1 MNPKWRK
8 YAPAGLY
15 LFLAGVLAAA
25 GYYIV
30 ERNFDLP
37 LQISLG
43 ISIIGLA
50 LFALLDPKRV
60 HEAFTGRQARYGS
73 NALIMTLAF
82 LGILVVINYLVYQNP
97 YRWDITED
105 KLNTLAPETLQ
116 TLESLPSPVT
126 AQAFYTPR
134 FPSETA
140 KKLLEQ
146 YKANSKG
153 KFDYQFIDPEAQPL
167 AAQAAKVTRDGT
179 IVLKMDDRQE
189 PVTYSSEQEITAAL
203 IRLANPGKRAVYFLT
218 GHGEYDPDGS
228 GEESYSLLKQTLE
241 TKNYTVNTL
250 NLLGNPA
257 IPEDALAVI
266 VAGPRK
272 LLSDEET
279 GLLIDYLSRGGS
291 LVLLSEPPALT
302 DIKDQKDALAEYLA
316 NTWGIR
322 LGDDLVIDPGVNPPV
337 VAVSD
342 RYGDHPITQK
352 MLGLATIFPTAQSV
366 TAGQGADSISLVT
379 LVSASQAAWGET
391 NTQNLETTNPSLD
404 PNSDLLGP
412 VPLAVAATDQS
423 TKARVVV
430 VGDSDFASNTY
441 FQSYGNGDFI
451 TNSIDW
457 AAEQE
462 SLINLTPKTPT
473 NRVMLPPQ
481 QYTLGLILLGA
492 VFLMPGAV
500 VVSGILVWLQRR
512 RRG

>member
-1 MNPKWRK
+1 MNPQWRK
-8 YAPAGLY
+8 YAPTGLY

-30 ERNFDLP
+30 ERSFDLP

-50 LFALLDPKRV
+50 LFALLDPQRV
-60 HEAFTGRQARYGS
+60 REALTGRQARYGS

-140 KKLLEQ
+140 QKLLEQ

-250 NLLGNPA
+250 NLLGNPV

-272 LLSDEET
+272 LLSDEEA
-279 GLLIDYLSRGGS
+279 GLLSDYLNRGGS

-302 DIKDQKDALAEYLA
+302 DVKDQKDALAQYLA

-352 MLGLATIFPTAQSV
+352 MLGLATIFPTARSV
-366 TAGQGADSISLVT
+366 VASQGANAISQVT

-391 NTQNLETTNPSLD
+391 NTQNLETTNPSPD

-451 TNSIDW
+451 ANSIDW

-462 SLINLTPKTPT
+462 SLINLTPKAPT